1 MSSLNRWVDHVAK
14 SQREGIERVQRG
26 EKDGRGGWAGK
37 LILNKCFVHEPFI
50 ECLFFYF
57 TNVFWLIVFLTQTS
71 M

>member
-1 MSSLNRWVDHVAK
+1 M
-14 SQREGIERVQRG
+14 EGE
-26 EKDGRGGWAGK
+26 GGQVKRK

-57 TNVFWLIVFLTQTS
+57 TNVFWLIVSLTQTS